1 MPTPS
6 VNAASPLES
15 HGPPVEEEVVGPSA
29 PSKSLMGRLLSAL
42 RGDKYMAD
50 AYPPNWKGSA
60 PATSDRDAPAQAP
73 RPGVG

>member
-6 VNAASPLES
+6 VNAAPPLES
-15 HGPPVEEEVVGPSA
+15 HGSPVEEVVRPSA

-50 AYPPNWKGSA
+50 AYPPNWQGSA
-60 PATSDRDAPAQAP
+60 PASSDHDAPAHAA

>member
-15 HGPPVEEEVVGPSA
+15 HGPPVGEVVQPSA
-29 PSKSLMGRLLSAL
+29 PSKSLMGRLLYAL

-50 AYPPNWKGSA
+50 AYPPNWHGSA
-60 PATSDRDAPAQAP
+60 PATSDHDAPAQAP